1 MLILR
6 HFLFSFMRNA
16 FTSYAFFAQKKSRS
30 RLKSNAADRIRTC
43 KPFRTGSFQDY
54 GSRHLI
60 NCSKTKRGGFEPS
73 NLQCGNLRIRMLSGK
88 PR

>member
-60 NCSKTKRGGFEPS
+60 NCSKTKREGFEPS
-73 NLQCGNLRIRMLSGK
+73 NL
-88 PR
+88 